1 MLYDIFG
8 DRVFLLL
15 GKAMDVYSL
24 RHKVASD
31 NIANANTPG
40 FKRSYVPFESELREL
55 LQEGEEEG
63 IAGLRPEAR
72 VDDMTQ
78 AREDGNNVDMEQEM
92 AEMVKNSLRYT
103 AAGSIVRTRLSMYR
117 YVISEGKR

>member
-8 DRVFLLL
+8 DRVFLVL

-24 RHKVASD
+24 RHRVASD

-40 FKRSYVPFESELREL
+40 FKRSYVPFESELKDL
-55 LQEGEEEG
+55 LEEG
-63 IAGLRPEAR
+63 DEKGVAGLEPEAR

-78 AREDGNNVDMEQEM
+78 AREDGNNVDMEQEL
-92 AEMVKNSLRYT
+92 AEIVKNSLRYS
-103 AAGSIVRTRLSMYR
+103 AAGSILRTKLSMYR

>member
-1 MLYDIFG
+1 MSYEIFS

-15 GKAMDVYSL
+15 GKAMDAYSL
-24 RHKVASD
+24 RHRVAAD

-40 FKRSYVPFESELREL
+40 FKRSYVPFESQLREL
-55 LQEGEEEG
+55 LDEGDEEG
-63 IAGLRPEAR
+63 IAGLEPQVR

-92 AEMVKNSLRYT
+92 AEMVKNSLRYS
-103 AAGSIVRTRLSMYR
+103 AAGSILRTRVSMYR

>member
-1 MLYDIFG
+1 VPYDIFG

-15 GKAMDVYSL
+15 GKAMDAYSL
-24 RHKVASD
+24 RHRVAAD

-40 FKRSYVPFESELREL
+40 FKRSYVPFESQLREL
-55 LQEGEEEG
+55 LDEGDEEG
-63 IAGLRPEAR
+63 VAGLEPQAR

-92 AEMVKNSLRYT
+92 AEMVKNSLRYS
-103 AAGSIVRTRLSMYR
+103 AAGSILRTRVSMYR

>member
-1 MLYDIFG
+1 MPYDIFG

-15 GKAMDVYSL
+15 GKAMDAYSL
-24 RHKVASD
+24 RHRVAAD

-40 FKRSYVPFESELREL
+40 FKRSYVPFESQLREL
-55 LQEGEEEG
+55 LDEGDEEG
-63 IAGLRPEAR
+63 VAGLEPQAR

-92 AEMVKNSLRYT
+92 AEMVKNSLRYS
-103 AAGSIVRTRLSMYR
+103 AAGSILRTRVSMYR